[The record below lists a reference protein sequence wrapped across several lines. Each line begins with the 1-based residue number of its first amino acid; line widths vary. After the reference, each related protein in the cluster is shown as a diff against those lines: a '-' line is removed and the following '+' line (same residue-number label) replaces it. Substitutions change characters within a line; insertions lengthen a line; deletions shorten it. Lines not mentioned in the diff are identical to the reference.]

1 MLFVVMAHV
10 NPEHPDRVAESPA
23 TVLCH
28 RDWNMLFVVMV
39 DANREHPDRF
49 AESPTTVLSGTSW
62 IHRMPFVVKGSAN
75 KVHAMIIVVK
85 TVTVSQD

>member
-10 NPEHPDRVAESPA
+10 NLEHPDRAAEPPA